1 MGFKELIFVAFCS
14 TKVFLTAANKVQNA
28 TSNYWNYKKKMHLL
42 DIWSIL
48 YYFYI
53 YLWAIFYQFILDLP
67 SLTLICPIRHFFRFS
82 SIKLVSHI
90 KMRISISGIR
100 GCVNKNAK
108 ILNMNFRVN
117 LSNYEGWLFVLLVLW
132 NLHAIYRVLQKK
144 FRI

>member
-1 MGFKELIFVAFCS
+1 
-14 TKVFLTAANKVQNA
+14 
-28 TSNYWNYKKKMHLL
+28 MHLL

-67 SLTLICPIRHFFRFS
+67 SLTLICPIGHFFRFS

-132 NLHAIYRVLQKK
+132 NLHAIYRVLHKK
-144 FRI
+144 SLEYQSRFVFIFVIFLSKWSQLKIILFEDLNFLI

>member
-1 MGFKELIFVAFCS
+1 MGFKELIFVVLKYFRLLQIRFKMRHQIIEIIKICS
-14 TKVFLTAANKVQNA
+14 IFFRYLEYYYIVLFLDL
-28 TSNYWNYKKKMHLL
+28 S
-42 DIWSIL
+42 
-48 YYFYI
+48 
-53 YLWAIFYQFILDLP
+53 WAISHQFILYLP
-67 SLTLICPIRHFFRFS
+67 SFTLICPMGHFFRLS

-144 FRI
+144 V

>member
-1 MGFKELIFVAFCS
+1 MGFKELIFVVLKYFRLLQIRF
-14 TKVFLTAANKVQNA
+14 KMRHQIIEII
-28 TSNYWNYKKKMHLL
+28 KKMHLL

-67 SLTLICPIRHFFRFS
+67 SLTLICPIGHFFRFS

-100 GCVNKNAK
+100 DCVNKNAK

>member
-1 MGFKELIFVAFCS
+1 MGFKELIFVVLKYF
-14 TKVFLTAANKVQNA
+14 TLLQIRF
-28 TSNYWNYKKKMHLL
+28 KMWHKMIEIIKIGFIEIYLN
-42 DIWSIL
+42 IWSTL
-48 YYFYI
+48 YYFYM
-53 YLWAIFYQFILDLP
+53 YLWAISYQFNLDLP
-67 SLTLICPIRHFFRFS
+67 SLTLICPIGHFFRFS